1 MIKYCV
7 KYEFQEPR
15 DIQVGFCKEHKSY
28 SKYLNTNL
36 KDGLTS
42 EQVLLNREIFGEN
55 DREVFEET
63 PLYQF
68 LLDPF
73 EDPIL
78 LLLVFAAF
86 LSMVLGVVKESIHEG
101 HFEFAGA
108 YEGLAILV
116 AVVVVDLVSAY
127 NNWKKEQEFKKLQES
142 YAKTQKFFVIR
153 DGKEQEIEFDEIVI
167 GDVLKLNYGT
177 QCPVDCIL
185 IRFDGQ
191 SLKVDESSVT
201 GESDLI
207 TKCTLNDVMN
217 NSSGESDIEPSKRFS
232 LIISGSTIN
241 EGTAY
246 GLVLTVGANTYIR
259 TQTKLET
266 NEESPLMEK
275 LEIIANQIGRF
286 GMFTAIL
293 IIIIIWI
300 KLIIQIL
307 VLKTDI

>member
-1 MIKYCV
+1 
-7 KYEFQEPR
+7 
-15 DIQVGFCKEHKSY
+15 
-28 SKYLNTNL
+28 LNTDL
-36 KDGLTS
+36 AKGLNTDTV
-42 EQVLLNREIFGEN
+42 EENRTIYGEN
-55 DREVFEET
+55 DREVFEAT
-63 PLYQF
+63 PICDFILE
-68 LLDPF
+68 PF
-73 EDPIL
+73 EDPMIIIL
-78 LLLVFAAF
+78 CIAAIVS
-86 LSMVLGVVKESIHEG
+86 LVLGLVKESLVAG
-101 HFEFAGA
+101 HFNFEGA
-108 YEGLAILV
+108 YEGLSICIAIII
-116 AVVVVDLVSAY
+116 VDFVSAY

-153 DGKEQEIEFDEIVI
+153 DGKEQEIEFDDIVI

-207 TKCTLNDVMN
+207 TKCTLEDVMN

-246 GLVLTVGANTYIR
+246 GLVISVGANTYIR

-266 NEESPLMEK
+266 NEESPLMG
-275 LEIIANQIGRF
+275 IRNYC
-286 GMFTAIL
+286 
-293 IIIIIWI
+293 
-300 KLIIQIL
+300 
-307 VLKTDI
+307 

>member
-36 KDGLTS
+36 KDGLTN

-201 GESDLI
+201 GESD
-207 TKCTLNDVMN
+207 
-217 NSSGESDIEPSKRFS
+217 IEPSKRFS

-246 GLVLTVGANTYIR
+246 GLVISVGANTYIR